1 MFYSAFLIVF
11 YCDFISHV
19 HISGLFTRDTLC
31 TLWSTTAWGYLW
43 CFVNTDSTH
52 EVSGVPCVV
61 EQSALVMFYEGRSA
75 VTTVANLWDISLK
88 TNIFSSWIDLH
99 SQVNQCSIKSL
110 DYLNCLMRDEQC
122 RIIPIS
128 AKGIMWQ

>member
-1 MFYSAFLIVF
+1 MCCNKIMHKSVGKWPKVVLARILEKKGLGGTPVWYS
-11 YCDFISHV
+11 
-19 HISGLFTRDTLC
+19 
-31 TLWSTTAWGYLW
+31 
-43 CFVNTDSTH
+43 VNTDFTH
-52 EVSGVPCVV
+52 TVSGVPCVV

>member
-11 YCDFISHV
+11 YCDFIPHV
-19 HISGLFTRDTLC
+19 HISGLFTRDILC
-31 TLWSTTAWGYLW
+31 TLWRYLW

-88 TNIFSSWIDLH
+88 TNNFSSWIDLH
-99 SQVNQCSIKSL
+99 SQVNQCSNKSL